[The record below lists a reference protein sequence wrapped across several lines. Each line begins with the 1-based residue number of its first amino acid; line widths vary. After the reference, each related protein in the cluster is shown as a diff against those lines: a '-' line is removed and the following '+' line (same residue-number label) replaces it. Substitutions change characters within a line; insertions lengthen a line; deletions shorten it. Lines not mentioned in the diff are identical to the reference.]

1 MADTLFPMD
10 DEQAVN
16 DGPVTCLGIEF
27 ENDEKRREYFRNE
40 LRKKLP
46 ELRLIEGFPIG
57 TDDDIIAL
65 SDPPYYTACPN
76 PWINDFI
83 KEWET
88 EKSKLQAEGKR
99 NANFEVREPYAADVS
114 EGKNNPIYMAHAYH
128 TKVPHPAIMRYILHY
143 TQPGDTVFDG
153 FCGTGMTGVAAQLCG
168 SKQDVNSLNEKGA
181 KVGVRHG
188 ICSDL
193 SPYASLIAY
202 NYNTR
207 SDVNALTLETK
218 RIIDEVRE
226 ECLWMYTTKHSET
239 EKGFIDFVVWSESFI
254 CPNCGEEVKFW
265 DAAVDFTNKC
275 MRDEFHCPHCN
286 AAMSKRNER
295 VFSTY
300 FDEKL
305 GTAISKAKI
314 TPALLVYTTEH
325 GKRIE
330 RKPTEYD
337 LDILKK
343 IDEYQIPSFYPV
355 DELPDGYNTQ
365 QPIRTQGIKNV
376 HGFYT
381 KRNLITLSLLFEKI
395 DSSKYREKLK
405 FIFTGMMSRATIMNR
420 FSPRNY
426 FYGGGGWNLT
436 GLSGTLYIPSLPIET
451 SVLAILKTRL
461 SAYKSIESL
470 LPKDN
475 WNAVSVGSACQLA
488 IDNDS
493 IDYMFVDPPFGA
505 NIMYSELNYLPEAW
519 LKVKTNN
526 KSEAIIN
533 PVQHKTLFDY
543 QTLMNRSLKEF
554 YRILKPGKW
563 LTMEFSNTS
572 AAVWNSIQNALQG
585 VGFVVVNVAALDK
598 QQGSF
603 KAVTSP
609 TAVKQDLIITCY
621 KPTSELVLKFESS
634 SDKAENIW
642 DFTEDLLE
650 HLPVHLR
657 KDNAT
662 TAVAERSPKILF
674 DRLIAYYVQ
683 HGYQV
688 PIDATDFQKGL
699 KEHFVERD
707 GMYFTAEQA
716 IEYEDKKKETSSF
729 VSLALLV
736 GSEAEGIEWL
746 KRKLEEGPKTYS
758 EILPDWMQDLVKP
771 KKGDTLPELMQI
783 LDENFLKDENGY
795 WHIPDL
801 KDQTQLDAIKTKR
814 LLKEFEV
821 YVEAK
826 KVKNARL
833 EALRAGFKECYKNK
847 DFATIISVGDKIE
860 EELLTTDD
868 VLLRFYDI
876 ASSRI

>member
-1 MADTLFPMD
+1 MADTLFTFD
-10 DEQAVN
+10 DENVIN
-16 DGPVTCLGIEF
+16 EGPVTCLGIRF
-27 ENDEKRREYFRNE
+27 ENDAKRRAFFREE

-46 ELRLIEGFPIG
+46 ELRLIEGFPVG
-57 TDDDIIAL
+57 EDDDIIAL

-83 KEWET
+83 KEWEA
-88 EKSKLQAEGKR
+88 EKSILREEGKR
-99 NANFEVREPYAADVS
+99 TSHFEVKEPYAADVS
-114 EGKNNPIYMAHAYH
+114 EGKNNPVYLAHAYH

-153 FCGTGMTGVAAQLCG
+153 FCGTGMTGVAANLCG
-168 SKQDVNSLNEKGA
+168 SSAEVNALHEKNA
-181 KVGVRHG
+181 IVGVRHG

-193 SPYASLIAY
+193 SPAASSIAAGY
-202 NYNTR
+202 NAPFNVKQFKQKALSILDQLDEELGWMFETNVR
-207 SDVNALTLETK
+207 GGKAKVNSSIWSDVFVCPSCNNEL
-218 RIIDEVRE
+218 V
-226 ECLWMYTTKHSET
+226 LW
-239 EKGFIDFVVWSESFI
+239 DV
-254 CPNCGEEVKFW
+254 
-265 DAAVDFTNKC
+265 AVDEDSKTIK
-275 MRDEFHCPHCN
+275 DEFNCPHCGN
-286 AAMSKRNER
+286 LCSKKTMKKAWET
-295 VFSTY
+295 VFDSILDDTISINKKVPVKFCY
-300 FDEKL
+300 SFNGRRGEKVPDE
-305 GTAISKAKI
+305 SD
-314 TPALLVYTTEH
+314 YQNFQ
-325 GKRIE
+325 
-330 RKPTEYD
+330 
-337 LDILKK
+337 K
-343 IDEYQIPSFYPV
+343 IDRIVIQNPHTAK
-355 DELPDGYNTQ
+355 LQDGFNTS
-365 QPIRTQGIKNV
+365 QPIQSNGVT
-376 HGFYT
+376 HTHLFYT
-381 KRNLITLSLLFEKI
+381 RRSYVYYCRMYELIKDDIHLLNWFT
-395 DSSKYREKLK
+395 SVLQSTSK
-405 FIFTGMMSRATIMNR
+405 MNR
-420 FSPRNY
+420 FRFS
-426 FYGGGGWNLT
+426 GT
-436 GLSGTLYIPSLPIET
+436 GINSGTLYIPSLNWEFTPSQT
-451 SVLAILKTRL
+451 LRRK
-461 SAYKSIESL
+461 IESL
-470 LPKDN
+470 AESGYKERGNSL
-475 WNAVSVGSACQLA
+475 VSVMSATQLSV
-488 IDNDS
+488 IRDNS
-493 IDYMFVDPPFGA
+493 IDYMFIDPPFGA
-505 NIMYSELNYLPEAW
+505 NLMYSELNIIWESWLNVKTDNKPEAI
-519 LKVKTNN
+519 V
-526 KSEAIIN
+526 N
-533 PVQHKTLFDY
+533 PVQKKDLFDY
-543 QTLMNRSLKEF
+543 QSLMNASLKEF

-621 KPTSELVLKFESS
+621 KPTDDLTEKFLSS
-634 SDKAENIW
+634 ANNAQNIW
-642 DFTEDLLE
+642 EFIEDLLE
-650 HLPVHLR
+650 HLPVHLK

-662 TAVAERSPKILF
+662 TAVVERSPKILF

-688 PIDATDFQKGL
+688 PIDAADFQKGL
-699 KEHFVERD
+699 KDRFVERD
-707 GMYFTAEQA
+707 GMFFTAEQA
-716 IEYEDKKKETSSF
+716 IEYEDKKKETTAF

-801 KDQTQLDAIKTKR
+801 NDQAQLDAVRNKR

-847 DFATIISVGDKIE
+847 DFATIVAVGDKID
-860 EELLTTDD
+860 EELLTTDE

-876 ASSRI
+876 ASSRV

>member
-1 MADTLFPMD
+1 MADTLFTFD
-10 DEQAVN
+10 DENVIN
-16 DGPVTCLGIEF
+16 EGPVTCLGIRF
-27 ENDEKRREYFRNE
+27 ENDAKRRAFFREE

-46 ELRLIEGFPIG
+46 ELRLIEGFPVG
-57 TDDDIIAL
+57 EDDDIIAL

-83 KEWET
+83 KEWEA
-88 EKSKLQAEGKR
+88 EKSILRAEGKR
-99 NANFEVREPYAADVS
+99 TSHFEVKEPYAADVS
-114 EGKNNPIYMAHAYH
+114 EGKNNPVYLAHAYH

-153 FCGTGMTGVAAQLCG
+153 FCGTGMTGVAANLCG
-168 SKQDVNSLNEKGA
+168 SSAEVNALHEKNA
-181 KVGVRHG
+181 IVGVRHG

-193 SPYASLIAY
+193 SPAASSIAAGY
-202 NYNTR
+202 NAPFNVKQFKQKALSILDQLDEELGWMFETNVR
-207 SDVNALTLETK
+207 GGKAKVNSSIWSDVFVCPSCNNEL
-218 RIIDEVRE
+218 V
-226 ECLWMYTTKHSET
+226 LW
-239 EKGFIDFVVWSESFI
+239 DV
-254 CPNCGEEVKFW
+254 
-265 DAAVDFTNKC
+265 AVDEDSKTIK
-275 MRDEFHCPHCN
+275 DEFNCPHCGN
-286 AAMSKRNER
+286 LCSKKTMKKAWET
-295 VFSTY
+295 VFDSILDDTISINKKVPVKFCY
-300 FDEKL
+300 SFNGRRGEKVPDE
-305 GTAISKAKI
+305 SD
-314 TPALLVYTTEH
+314 YQNFQ
-325 GKRIE
+325 
-330 RKPTEYD
+330 
-337 LDILKK
+337 K
-343 IDEYQIPSFYPV
+343 IDRIVIQNPHTAK
-355 DELPDGYNTQ
+355 LQDGFNTS
-365 QPIRTQGIKNV
+365 QPIQSNGVT
-376 HGFYT
+376 HTHLFYT
-381 KRNLITLSLLFEKI
+381 RRSYVYYCRMYELIKDDIHLLNWFT
-395 DSSKYREKLK
+395 SVLQSTSK
-405 FIFTGMMSRATIMNR
+405 MNR
-420 FSPRNY
+420 FRFS
-426 FYGGGGWNLT
+426 GT
-436 GLSGTLYIPSLPIET
+436 GINSGTLYIPSLNWEFTPSQT
-451 SVLAILKTRL
+451 LRRK
-461 SAYKSIESL
+461 IESL
-470 LPKDN
+470 AESGYKERGNSL
-475 WNAVSVGSACQLA
+475 VSVMSATQLSV
-488 IDNDS
+488 IRDNS
-493 IDYMFVDPPFGA
+493 IDYMFIDPPFGA
-505 NIMYSELNYLPEAW
+505 NLMYSELNILWESWLNVKTDNKPEAI
-519 LKVKTNN
+519 V
-526 KSEAIIN
+526 N
-533 PVQHKTLFDY
+533 PVQKKDLFDY
-543 QTLMNRSLKEF
+543 QSLMNASLKEF

-621 KPTSELVLKFESS
+621 KPTDDLTEKFLSS
-634 SDKAENIW
+634 ANNAQNIW
-642 DFTEDLLE
+642 EFIEDLLE
-650 HLPVHLR
+650 HLPVHLK

-662 TAVAERSPKILF
+662 TAVVERSPKILF

-688 PIDATDFQKGL
+688 PIDAADFQKGL
-699 KEHFVERD
+699 KDRFVERD
-707 GMYFTAEQA
+707 GMFFTAEQA
-716 IEYEDKKKETSSF
+716 IEYEDKKKETTAF

-801 KDQTQLDAIKTKR
+801 NDQAQLDAVRNKR

-847 DFATIISVGDKIE
+847 DFATIVAVGDKID
-860 EELLTTDD
+860 EELLTTDE

-876 ASSRI
+876 ASSRV